1 MQSAWLQA
9 KVMVFVVINLAAVLF
24 LLARRDGKQRMRM

>member
-1 MQSAWLQA
+1 
-9 KVMVFVVINLAAVLF
+9 VFVVINLAAVLF